1 MVFWE
6 FGTLHP
12 ILLSLAGA
20 GLLTWGFLKHIPC
33 VDLHSSTVRLKNVVL
48 AQLSSNPLGCF
59 SKTQLRLGF
68 FYMVVYLS
76 ST

>member
-12 ILLSLAGA
+12 ILPSLAGA
-20 GLLTWGFLKHIPC
+20 GLLTLGFLKHIPC
-33 VDLHSSTVRLKNVVL
+33 VGLHSSAVRLKNVVL
-48 AQLSSNPLGCF
+48 SQLSPNPLGCF

-68 FYMVVYLS
+68 FYVVVYLS
-76 ST
+76 GT